1 MTMND
6 FDIVLTLEDV
16 IQFYKTLQAR
26 AEKNLKNAEK
36 RHDKQAVY
44 NIQRKILIYKYTLAI
59 LKERG

>member
-6 FDIVLTLEDV
+6 FDTVLTLEDV

-26 AEKNLKNAEK
+26 AEINLKNAEK

-44 NIQRKILIYKYTLAI
+44 NIQRKILIYKYTLNI
-59 LKERG
+59 LKERR

>member
-6 FDIVLTLEDV
+6 SDIVLTPEDA
-16 IQFYKTLQAR
+16 IQFYKALQAR
-26 AEKNLKNAEK
+26 AEINLKNAEK

-44 NIQRKILIYKYTLAI
+44 NIQRKILIYKYTLNI